1 MAHSVPVG
9 PSGVL
14 PFGDIAV
21 ANRKKDPF
29 DNEKTFGEIKMNRIF
44 KTWFMPCSLAA
55 LLLLSVSAPA
65 FQGTKKDTSKVPPKA
80 ATTTTSAPTASEIAD
95 AKAKGLV
102 WVNTSTKV
110 YHKDG
115 EYYGKTKQGKF
126 MSEADAQKAGYR
138 AAKEPAPSKKATTT
152 KK

>member
-1 MAHSVPVG
+1 
-9 PSGVL
+9 
-14 PFGDIAV
+14 
-21 ANRKKDPF
+21 
-29 DNEKTFGEIKMNRIF
+29 MNRIF
-44 KTWFMPCSLAA
+44 KSWVAPCVLAVV
-55 LLLLSVSAPA
+55 LLLSGSALA
-65 FQGTKKDTSKVPPKA
+65 SQAAKKDTAKATAKA
-80 ATTTTSAPTASEIAD
+80 ASTATAAPTASEIAD

-115 EYYGKTKQGKF
+115 QFYGTTKQGKF

-138 AAKEPAPSKKATTT
+138 AAKEPAPPKKSTTT

>member
-1 MAHSVPVG
+1 MNRVFKSSVAKCVLAATLLF
-9 PSGVL
+9 SGT
-14 PFGDIAV
+14 AV
-21 ANRKKDPF
+21 AY
-29 DNEKTFGEIKMNRIF
+29 
-44 KTWFMPCSLAA
+44 
-55 LLLLSVSAPA
+55 
-65 FQGTKKDTSKVPPKA
+65 QGAKKDTAKATAKA
-80 ATTTTSAPTASEIAD
+80 ASTATAAPTASEIAD

-115 EYYGKTKQGKF
+115 QFYGTTKQGKF

-138 AAKEPAPSKKATTT
+138 AAKEPAPPKKSTTT